1 MEKWI
6 ALIGLGTSMLAVL
19 AVEANAAEASYRP
32 AGKVHGLKVQAGKDT
47 SASFARVV
55 ARTILRNS
63 CEGTPH
69 RLRSPRNGR
78 NYRLRCLTIVRRGYS
93 ASNVRQGWTIPVWGG
108 RGERLTDNRVSCGC
122 RGRQLNVPHAV
133 TFGRCAA

>member
-1 MEKWI
+1 MEKLI
-6 ALIGLGTSMLAVL
+6 ALIALGTSMLAVL

-78 NYRLRCLTIVRRGYS
+78 YYRLRCLTIVRRGFA
-93 ASNVRQGWTIPVWGG
+93 ASNYRQGWTVPVWGG
-108 RGERLTDNRVSCGC
+108 RGDNGSHIRVRVWLPGQS
-122 RGRQLNVPHAV
+122 N
-133 TFGRCAA
+133 